1 MKLSLL
7 LERITYEIC
16 QGSTE
21 QEVSSVVFDSRKVSE
36 ESLFICIRGAVV
48 DGHSFVDDVVK
59 KGAKT
64 LVVEEEVSVPD
75 DVTVVKVED
84 TRYAMAYIS
93 AAWFGNPAEKLKTI
107 GITGTK
113 GKTTTTYMVK
123 SILENAGYKVG
134 LIGTIETIVGDKVT
148 PASNTTPESYVVQQS
163 FREMV
168 DAGCDAVV
176 MEVSS
181 QGLMLHRTEGFVFD
195 FGIFTNIEPD
205 HIGPNEHTSF
215 EHYLSCKAMLLKQC
229 KVGIVNRD
237 DSHFEKI
244 IEGHTCSL
252 ETYGFSQEA
261 DLRAE
266 QPKLVSKPGYLG
278 ISYHVAGLMDFPVEI
293 DIPGKFSIYNSLTA
307 IAICRHFQVHQDD
320 IVKALKTAKVKG
332 RIEMIKVSDEF
343 TLMIDYAHNAMAL

>member
-1 MKLSLL
+1 MKLSVL
-7 LERITYEIC
+7 LERIAYEIC

-21 QEVSSVVFDSRKVSE
+21 QEVSSVAFDSRKVSE
-36 ESLFICIRGAVV
+36 GSLFICIRGAVV

-205 HIGPNEHTSF
+205 HIGPNEHT
-215 EHYLSCKAMLLKQC
+215 LSL
-229 KVGIVNRD
+229 I
-237 DSHFEKI
+237 HI
-244 IEGHTCSL
+244 
-252 ETYGFSQEA
+252 
-261 DLRAE
+261 
-266 QPKLVSKPGYLG
+266 
-278 ISYHVAGLMDFPVEI
+278 
-293 DIPGKFSIYNSLTA
+293 
-307 IAICRHFQVHQDD
+307 
-320 IVKALKTAKVKG
+320 
-332 RIEMIKVSDEF
+332 
-343 TLMIDYAHNAMAL
+343 